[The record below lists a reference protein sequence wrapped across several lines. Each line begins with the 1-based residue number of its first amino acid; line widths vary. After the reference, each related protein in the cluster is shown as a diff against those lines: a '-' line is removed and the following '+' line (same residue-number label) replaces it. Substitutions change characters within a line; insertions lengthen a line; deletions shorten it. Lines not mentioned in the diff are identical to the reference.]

1 MRLSELS
8 GKEIVDMNNG
18 ERMGIV
24 GNSDLEINPVT
35 GEIQSIILPNTS
47 FWGFG
52 KRKNEVVIPW
62 KSIYKIGPDMMIV
75 AFGRPFR
82 TGNRE
87 EA

>member
-35 GEIQSIILPNTS
+35 GEIHSIIMPESS
-47 FWGFG
+47 FWGFT
-52 KRKNEVVIPW
+52 KKKNNVVIPW
-62 KSIYKIGPDMMIV
+62 KAVYKIGPDMVIV
-75 AFGRPFR
+75 SLGGRHNQLA
-82 TGNRE
+82 GRE
-87 EA
+87 